1 MSIRTLGS
9 ALRGRSVMRICALA
23 VVAALAVFAAGCGS
37 DSDSGGSGDSEG
49 SDDPSGQRSVRSSPP
64 WKTRSGSATSLS
76 RRRPRSSWASSWSVV
91 DGQNDGSKM
100 LNAAQNLIARDVDG
114 MIHVA
119 YFDTGRP
126 VLTAAKKAGIPVA
139 IADTS
144 PEGIEP
150 QSDGFDNYIAFMG
163 PNDEQAGYDE
173 AKALFSAAGDDVKV
187 FGLEGTL
194 GTSVNEGRVAG
205 PQEGR
210 GRDGRCRPR
219 RHPDR
224 KVPAS
229 GSAGRDDERPSG
241 ECGHQCD
248 LDRERR
254 HVLGRS
260 AGAQAGRQSAGR
272 GRLRVGHGS
281 ERRCDRSRE
290 IR

>member
-9 ALRGRSVMRICALA
+9 ALRGRSIMRICALA

-49 SDDPSGQRSVRSSPP
+49 SGPERPKIGSVVPTLENPFWQRYVAFQ
-64 WKTRSGSATSLS
+64 KEAAKQLGFELV
-76 RRRPRSSWASSWSVV
+76 VV
-91 DGQNDGSKM
+91 DGQNDGTKM

-126 VLTAAKKAGIPVA
+126 VLTAGEEGRHPCG
-139 IADTS
+139 DRRHL

-173 AKALFSAAGDDVKV
+173 AKALFSTPPVTTSRSSVSRGRSAPQSTRAGCR
-187 FGLEGTL
+187 
-194 GTSVNEGRVAG
+194 S
-205 PQEGR
+205 QEGR
-210 GRDGRCRPR
+210 GRDGRGRPR

-224 KVPAS
+224 QLPPS
-229 GSAGRDDERPSG
+229 GSAQRDDQRASG
-241 ECGHQCD
+241 QRGHQCH

-260 AGAQAGRQSAGR
+260 AGAQAGRQ
-272 GRLRVGHGS
+272 
-281 ERRCDRSRE
+281 ERPARTSSCRAW
-290 IR
+290 I